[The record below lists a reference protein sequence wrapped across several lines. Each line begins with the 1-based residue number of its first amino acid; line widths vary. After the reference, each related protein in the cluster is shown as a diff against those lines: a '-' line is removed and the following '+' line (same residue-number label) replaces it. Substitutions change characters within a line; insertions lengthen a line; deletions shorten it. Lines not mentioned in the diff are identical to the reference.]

1 MSFKNSRR
9 GYLAVLALALCLAP
23 TAQAGT
29 RESGRA
35 RVVAPA
41 RAHREGVLQAL
52 WSDLAHL
59 FGQSGAAIVLRAA
72 TGSPS
77 GPATDNEGASIDP
90 SGAPH

>member
-9 GYLAVLALALCLAP
+9 GYLAALALALCLAP

-41 RAHREGVLQAL
+41 RAHREGVLQTL
-52 WSDLAHL
+52 WSDLSHL
-59 FGQSGAAIVLRAA
+59 FGKSGAAIVL
-72 TGSPS
+72 GSPGS
-77 GPATDNEGASIDP
+77 PAGPATENEGASIDP
-90 SGAPH
+90 SGVH